1 VTPEL
6 RNWSGTYQFTAR
18 EVIAARTIGEVQQ
31 AVAAGG
37 RVRAIGTRHSFNDLA
52 DNGATL
58 VSVTGIAPDPVV
70 DEAAGT
76 VTVGAG
82 TSYGALA
89 AWLQDRGLALAN
101 LGSLPHI
108 SIAGATA
115 TGTHGS
121 GSGNRILSA
130 AVAGLEYVAADGE
143 LRRAGREHP
152 DFDGMPVGLGAF
164 GIVVRVALDIEP
176 TYLVRQD
183 AYTGL
188 PWDRVLADTDAIMD
202 AAYSVSLFTDW
213 SGESLRAA
221 WVKRRVQNAETD
233 DTPEEFFGARRDPGP
248 VRFIDAPADNL
259 TVLGTAGPWSQ
270 RLPHFRLD
278 STPSNGDEIQSEYF
292 VDRRHGPA
300 ALEALRR
307 RSKSITPLLMISEIR
322 ATAKD
327 RLWLSGSYG
336 RETMA
341 LHFTWRNRPD
351 QVDVVLKDVEE
362 ALEPFA
368 ARPHWGKVSHVTAAR
383 VAQLYPRLGDA
394 TELFQRL
401 DPDGRFSNQRLERLG
416 VRAARSSRPLPAG
429 TREGAGD
436 QVNDAFCPWLLEEPE
451 QLRADLLRVRPAQAV
466 TCALDGDVLTAADEL
481 VRTGAAGLDR
491 QDAVCRAVQDEDR
504 DVDLPQV
511 VAEVLVPRGHAGD
524 SPLGRGA
531 DRGVP
536 RVLHHLGA
544 DQGAERLVQVEEVL
558 VPLGEVGR
566 AVGGQRGRDL
576 VEYLLRHGGRRLR
589 GLEQVRGDARD
600 DDGPLDPPGTV
611 LPQVAR
617 DLAAAHRVA
626 GEAHVVQVKC
636 GEELIKVGGEGVVV
650 IADDRLA

>member
-6 RNWSGTYQFTAR
+6 LNWSGTYQFTAHD
-18 EVIAARTIGEVQQ
+18 VIAARTIGEVQR
-31 AVAAGG
+31 AVAGGG

-58 VSVTGIAPDPVV
+58 VSVTGIAPDPVI

-143 LRRAGREHP
+143 LLRAGREDPH
-152 DFDGMPVGLGAF
+152 FDGMPVGLGAF
-164 GIVVRVALDIEP
+164 GIVVRVTLDTEP
-176 TYLVRQD
+176 TFLVRQD

-188 PWDRVLADTDAIMD
+188 AWDRVLADTDAIMD

-213 SGESLRAA
+213 RGESLRAA
-221 WVKRRVQNAETD
+221 WVKRRIDNAGADEA
-233 DTPEEFFGARRDPGP
+233 PEEFFGVRREPGP

-259 TVLGTAGPWSQ
+259 TVLGVAGPWSQ

-292 VDRRHGPA
+292 VDRRHGAA

-307 RSKSITPLLMISEIR
+307 QSKSITPLLMISEIR
-322 ATAKD
+322 STARD
-327 RLWLSGSYG
+327 GLWLSGSYD
-336 RETMA
+336 RDTLA

-351 QVDVVLKDVEE
+351 QVDAVLKHVEA

-368 ARPHWGKVSHVTAAR
+368 ARPHWGKVNHVTPAQ
-383 VAQLYPRLGDA
+383 VAELYPRLGDA
-394 TELFQRL
+394 RDLFERL
-401 DPDGRFSNQRLERLG
+401 DPDGRFSNYRLERLG
-416 VRAARSSRPLPAG
+416 VRAAR
-429 TREGAGD
+429 
-436 QVNDAFCPWLLEEPE
+436 
-451 QLRADLLRVRPAQAV
+451 
-466 TCALDGDVLTAADEL
+466 
-481 VRTGAAGLDR
+481 
-491 QDAVCRAVQDEDR
+491 
-504 DVDLPQV
+504 
-511 VAEVLVPRGHAGD
+511 
-524 SPLGRGA
+524 
-531 DRGVP
+531 
-536 RVLHHLGA
+536 
-544 DQGAERLVQVEEVL
+544 
-558 VPLGEVGR
+558 
-566 AVGGQRGRDL
+566 
-576 VEYLLRHGGRRLR
+576 
-589 GLEQVRGDARD
+589 
-600 DDGPLDPPGTV
+600 
-611 LPQVAR
+611 
-617 DLAAAHRVA
+617 
-626 GEAHVVQVKC
+626 
-636 GEELIKVGGEGVVV
+636 
-650 IADDRLA
+650 